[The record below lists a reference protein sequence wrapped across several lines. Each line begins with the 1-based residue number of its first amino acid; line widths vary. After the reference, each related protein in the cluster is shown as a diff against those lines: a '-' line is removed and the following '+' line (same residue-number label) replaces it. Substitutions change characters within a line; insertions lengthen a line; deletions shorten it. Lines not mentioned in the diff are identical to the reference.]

1 VRHLK
6 TSFFNKINDLGVLP
20 DMSDMKPT
28 TARDLEALFDMSEM
42 EPTTPQ
48 DLEVQYYQI
57 NF

>member
-1 VRHLK
+1 
-6 TSFFNKINDLGVLP
+6 
-20 DMSDMKPT
+20 MSDMEPT
-28 TARDLEALFDMSEM
+28 TAQDLEALFDMSEM